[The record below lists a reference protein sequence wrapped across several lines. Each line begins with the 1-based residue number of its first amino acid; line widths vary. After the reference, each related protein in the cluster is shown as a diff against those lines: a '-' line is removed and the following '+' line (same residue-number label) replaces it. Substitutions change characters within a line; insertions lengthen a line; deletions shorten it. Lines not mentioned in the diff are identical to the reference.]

1 MLTTVD
7 ARNVRVFPFLGF
19 QNLAVQEP
27 DPCISKHVAAH
38 VPFHGENPKASNNL
52 NCTAFTKVSRRR
64 DHQLGQIPQKSQ
76 VLGSSRGGQQAMT
89 CDLTF
94 IYF

>member
-1 MLTTVD
+1 MHAMYSKSLS
-7 ARNVRVFPFLGF
+7 FLGF

-52 NCTAFTKVSRRR
+52 NCTAK
-64 DHQLGQIPQKSQ
+64 
-76 VLGSSRGGQQAMT
+76 VLGSSKGGWQQAMT

-94 IYF
+94 IHFYGISIGLIMEGCTVSNLRTL

>member
-52 NCTAFTKVSRRR
+52 NCTAVDEGFHVAVIISLDKFPRN
-64 DHQLGQIPQKSQ
+64 LKSWE
-76 VLGSSRGGQQAMT
+76 VLGAAGNRP
-89 CDLTF
+89 
-94 IYF
+94 